1 MVQRSSNK
9 IIMYPVDKKDA
20 QTLIP
25 LIEKHVAPG
34 SRIFS
39 DSWAAYLHLNELG
52 YEHFSVTH
60 KSTFKQSCRNV
71 QTAEIVVCT
80 TNRIERAWKI
90 SKDHFRRI
98 NGTNTAK
105 FYQHLSEIIW
115 RNHVHNEN
123 IYENCF
129 QLVKS
134 IFRLDCN
141 PRYTYST
148 PLFPSWTP
156 PCKEDEAAHKVT
168 IIQES
173 DSEEKVSDE
182 VAGSSLD
189 PSAPEP
195 SQGTLLPDSG
205 KDEQPITAGQRNSA
219 HQDSDGNSE
228 NCIAHFFYH
237 RVSNLRKQ
245 AVQRNEAD
253 RSAELIENAGAILIR
268 NLHLYSIFR
277 AVTVTSYKGMTR

>member
-1 MVQRSSNK
+1 
-9 IIMYPVDKKDA
+9 
-20 QTLIP
+20 
-25 LIEKHVAPG
+25 
-34 SRIFS
+34 
-39 DSWAAYLHLNELG
+39 
-52 YEHFSVTH
+52 
-60 KSTFKQSCRNV
+60 
-71 QTAEIVVCT
+71 
-80 TNRIERAWKI
+80 
-90 SKDHFRRI
+90 
-98 NGTNTAK
+98 
-105 FYQHLSEIIW
+105 LSEIIW
-115 RNHVHNEN
+115 RNHVYNEN

-182 VAGSSLD
+182 VEGSSSD
-189 PSAPEP
+189 PSAPGP
-195 SQGTLLPDSG
+195 SHGTLLPDSG
-205 KDEQPITAGQRNSA
+205 KDEQPITVAHRNSA

-228 NCIAHFFYH
+228 NSIAHFFK
-237 RVSNLRKQ
+237 RVSNLKKQ
-245 AVQRNEAD
+245 AVQRNEAA

-268 NLHLYSIFR
+268 NLHLYSIFQ
-277 AVTVTSYKGMTR
+277 AVTVT